1 MIPFDSNG
9 WNFNFDLD
17 LAWTEIMQLWN
28 LVRGVSFSF
37 NLPDLQLV
45 NGHFVA
51 TDHVH
56 TIYLLDFLCGV
67 LVFTTLRD
75 VLFWWAK
82 VEDGSIDEDN

>member
-9 WNFNFDLD
+9 WHFNFDLD
-17 LAWTEIMQLWN
+17 LAWVEIMELWN

-51 TDHVH
+51 K
-56 TIYLLDFLCGV
+56 L
-67 LVFTTLRD
+67 
-75 VLFWWAK
+75 
-82 VEDGSIDEDN
+82 